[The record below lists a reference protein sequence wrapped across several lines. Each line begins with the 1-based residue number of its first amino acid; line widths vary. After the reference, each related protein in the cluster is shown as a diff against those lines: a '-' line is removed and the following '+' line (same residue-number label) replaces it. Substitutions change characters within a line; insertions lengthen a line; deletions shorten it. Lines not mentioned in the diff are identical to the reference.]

1 MARVPRLQAKLAG
14 LMLRAE
20 FGAGA
25 EGVQRQTATWAA
37 VCSEARAP
45 NSCRTAPRHQRHA
58 PRAAVLLRRAPK
70 PAGLPAR
77 RAVQVQA
84 SEPLTRILEVILALG
99 NILNRGSTRGNAA
112 GFKLSSLTKLVET
125 KAANK
130 STTLLHYLAKTVE
143 AKSAELVSFAKTLP
157 TLEAG
162 SRIKARL
169 AALRCDAPAV
179 AARRLL
185 WPLCRWTT
193 WAGSWPPCGLG

>member
-1 MARVPRLQAKLAG
+1 M
-14 LMLRAE
+14 
-20 FGAGA
+20 
-25 EGVQRQTATWAA
+25 
-37 VCSEARAP
+37 
-45 NSCRTAPRHQRHA
+45 
-58 PRAAVLLRRAPK
+58 
-70 PAGLPAR
+70 
-77 RAVQVQA
+77 QVQA

-169 AALRCDAPAV
+169 SLRC
-179 AARRLL
+179 AATHPP
-185 WPLCRWTT
+185 WQHANCLCRWMT
-193 WAGSWPPCGLG
+193 WAGSCPPCGLG